1 MARFVKGL
9 LSFVCVYSFEVVKKY
24 IKNGNIKTRLNNLLA
39 QPWHLLKF
47 LIVLILLINKHQLFI
62 FMRGTLLRASF
73 LLIKLLYNIYYY

>member
-39 QPWHLLKF
+39 QP
-47 LIVLILLINKHQLFI
+47 
-62 FMRGTLLRASF
+62 
-73 LLIKLLYNIYYY
+73 